1 MRERSHVFFFLPY
14 LNSICFLFKKG
25 CGKTTLVQR
34 LANLTGRKLIVQN
47 LSLQT
52 DSTDLLGGYK
62 PLEMR
67 HVARGVYDKFVDL
80 FVSSFSRSQN
90 AQFLSYVLTSF
101 EKNDWKKLAQCF
113 LRAANMGENKVSQ
126 RNHHRSLRYATIAS
140 KLCQSTLIRCVK
152 VVAVEMATKAYTLG
166 PIFDWQLNALN
177 AKD

>member
-1 MRERSHVFFFLPY
+1 MFECAVILSLTQSTHQFH
-14 LNSICFLFKKG
+14 CFVQLG

-34 LANLTGRKLIVQN
+34 LANLTGRTLIVQN

-67 HVARGVYDKFVDL
+67 YVARGVYDKFVEL

-90 AQFLSYVLTSF
+90 AQFLNYVLTAF

-113 LRAANMGENKVSQ
+113 LKAASMGENKVS
-126 RNHHRSLRYATIAS
+126 
-140 KLCQSTLIRCVK
+140 
-152 VVAVEMATKAYTLG
+152 
-166 PIFDWQLNALN
+166 
-177 AKD
+177 

>member
-1 MRERSHVFFFLPY
+1 MRISKMLSTIYLAPY
-14 LNSICFLFKKG
+14 NHTCQLCYISG

-34 LANLTGRKLIVQN
+34 LANLTGRTLLVQN

-90 AQFLSYVLTSF
+90 AQFLKYVLTAF
-101 EKNDWKKLAQCF
+101 EKGEWKKLAQCF
-113 LRAANMGENKVSQ
+113 LKAAGMGENKVSQ
-126 RNHHRSLRYATIAS
+126 
-140 KLCQSTLIRCVK
+140 
-152 VVAVEMATKAYTLG
+152 E
-166 PIFDWQLNALN
+166 
-177 AKD
+177 

>member
-1 MRERSHVFFFLPY
+1 MCLTY
-14 LNSICFLFKKG
+14 LLLINIPQIG

-34 LANLTGRKLIVQN
+34 LANLTGRSLLVQN

-90 AQFLSYVLTSF
+90 AAFLKFVLGAF
-101 EKNDWKKLAQCF
+101 EKKDWKKLAQCF
-113 LRAANMGENKVSQ
+113 LKAAGMGENKVSWMKLLFPF
-126 RNHHRSLRYATIAS
+126 NS
-140 KLCQSTLIRCVK
+140 KRFGT
-152 VVAVEMATKAYTLG
+152 
-166 PIFDWQLNALN
+166 NALKTHLHF
-177 AKD
+177 AVK

>member
-1 MRERSHVFFFLPY
+1 MTLRS
-14 LNSICFLFKKG
+14 NRCFISDLCHLTASFRQILLLLHTG

-34 LANLTGRKLIVQN
+34 LANLTGRTLLVQN

-90 AQFLSYVLTSF
+90 AQFLKYVLSAL
-101 EKNDWKKLAQCF
+101 EKGDWKKLAMCF
-113 LRAANMGENKVSQ
+113 LKAAGMGENKVS
-126 RNHHRSLRYATIAS
+126 LRRRACWSFPSYFS
-140 KLCQSTLIRCVK
+140 
-152 VVAVEMATKAYTLG
+152 
-166 PIFDWQLNALN
+166 
-177 AKD
+177 

>member
-1 MRERSHVFFFLPY
+1 MFSFLP
-14 LNSICFLFKKG
+14 LPLIHWICFLFKKG
-25 CGKTTLVQR
+25 CGKTTVVQR

-90 AQFLSYVLTSF
+90 AQFLSYILTAF

-113 LRAANMGENKVSQ
+113 LKAASMGENKVSQ
-126 RNHHRSLRYATIAS
+126 RNQYGPRRFAAIAF

-152 VVAVEMATKAYTLG
+152 VVEVEVATKDFLLG
-166 PIFDWQLNALN
+166 PIFDW
-177 AKD
+177 

>member
-1 MRERSHVFFFLPY
+1 MNMSHALISHACISFVP
-14 LNSICFLFKKG
+14 NNQG

-34 LANLTGRKLIVQN
+34 LANLTGRSLLVQN

-90 AQFLSYVLTSF
+90 AQFLKYVLNAF
-101 EKNDWKKLAQCF
+101 EKSDWKKLAQCF
-113 LRAANMGENKVSQ
+113 MKAASMGENKV
-126 RNHHRSLRYATIAS
+126 RRKSLLY
-140 KLCQSTLIRCVK
+140 
-152 VVAVEMATKAYTLG
+152 
-166 PIFDWQLNALN
+166 
-177 AKD
+177 

>member
-1 MRERSHVFFFLPY
+1 MNMSHALISHACISFVP
-14 LNSICFLFKKG
+14 NNQG

-34 LANLTGRKLIVQN
+34 LANLTGRSLLVQN

-90 AQFLSYVLTSF
+90 AQFLKYVLNAF
-101 EKNDWKKLAQCF
+101 EKSDWKKLAQCF
-113 LRAANMGENKVSQ
+113 MKAASMGENKVREEKFIILIMLSFMIIHLTH
-126 RNHHRSLRYATIAS
+126 RVVCNHFTFQIDERI
-140 KLCQSTLIRCVK
+140 
-152 VVAVEMATKAYTLG
+152 
-166 PIFDWQLNALN
+166 N
-177 AKD
+177 

>member
-1 MRERSHVFFFLPY
+1 MFSHPQAIASILT
-14 LNSICFLFKKG
+14 NSFVSSPKTG

-34 LANLTGRKLIVQN
+34 LANLTGRALIVQN

-90 AQFLSYVLTSF
+90 AQFLSYVLAAF
-101 EKNDWKKLAQCF
+101 EKHDWKKLAQCF
-113 LRAANMGENKVSQ
+113 LKAASMGETKVSQ
-126 RNHHRSLRYATIAS
+126 IKHHTALRYAAFR
-140 KLCQSTLIRCVK
+140 QDRLIYYFETTCYQRSLD
-152 VVAVEMATKAYTLG
+152 ARR
-166 PIFDWQLNALN
+166 F
-177 AKD
+177 